1 MTGIPVVEEPS
12 FAPTKIHMDS
22 TAAISLAMKEQVS
35 QRNKHI
41 SIKVHH
47 IRELLAIG
55 RIVLTYIRSKDNPA
69 DALTKTLI
77 ADQLHKLTSLMR
89 LHSC

>member
-1 MTGIPVVEEPS
+1 MTGVPIFEEPS
-12 FAPTKIHMDS
+12 FAPTKLYMES

-55 RIVLTYIRSKDNPA
+55 WIVLVA
-69 DALTKTLI
+69 
-77 ADQLHKLTSLMR
+77 
-89 LHSC
+89 